1 MVRPRWN
8 GVLVALV
15 FMLAAAPLTFLAGVF
30 TMAGLQYAFGPP
42 VGGEA
47 VQGVAFAAFLFGGPI
62 GLVVGSVLAGWLGY
76 RMGLGASW
84 FAVALTA
91 IALGVA
97 SLGALVELGIW

>member
-8 GVLVALV
+8 GVLIALV
-15 FMLAAAPLTFLAGVF
+15 FMLAAAPLSFLAGVF

-47 VQGVAFAAFLFGGPI
+47 LQGVAFTAFLFGGPI
-62 GLVVGSVLAGWLGY
+62 GLTVGSVLAGWLGY

-84 FAVALTA
+84 LSVALTA
-91 IALGVA
+91 IALAMA
-97 SLGALVELGIW
+97 SPGALIELGVW